1 MFWKSKKEE
10 KFTKPVEKVEPK
22 VEPKPEPK
30 RPSFYEV
37 VSNYLYMRTSGQRWG
52 NVTHIHNISGGVHIS
67 IDINPAYLFP
77 QPLRTTVGTLVI
89 GEYRSDVSHI
99 SVSFS
104 VEDPDYRD
112 YNDRSRYDGSRY
124 DGYYDDRYLSN
135 DRHRGYGPNGLSVD
149 RQVYL
154 NSDYNFVSQNNE
166 LILSEQSVRIN
177 IPFRSNI
184 RISSIH
190 ELDSRIL
197 SVLEEAK
204 KSIVQNF
211 QKEIHKSKSEIIKK
225 EFNSKITNELV
236 TDTFQHVIDLV
247 NGSEVR
253 SSNGGKVFFVPMVI
267 VVGDNGSAFDLEQK
281 EIDIFYELMEGSA
294 RIKGEYD
301 VFTKINFMVDGIY
314 LQISP
319 KQVKYELI
327 KDEEEK
333 RREYSELMRRRYLEN
348 IGGMRQAVIRD
359 PYRDLGWE

>member
-10 KFTKPVEKVEPK
+10 KVTKPVEKVEPK
-22 VEPKPEPK
+22 VEPKAEPK
-30 RPSFYEV
+30 KPSFYEV
-37 VSNYLYMRTSGQRWG
+37 VSNHLYMRTSSQRWG
-52 NVTHIHNISGGVHIS
+52 NVNRIDNISGGVRIS
-67 IDINPAYLFP
+67 LDVNPAYLFP
-77 QPLRTTVGTLVI
+77 QPLRTNVGTLVI

-99 SVSFS
+99 SVSFNIS
-104 VEDPDYRD
+104 DDYGHYRD
-112 YNDRSRYDGSRY
+112 YNRDNRY
-124 DGYYDDRYLSN
+124 DGYYDNRYISN
-135 DRHRGYGPNGLSVD
+135 DRGYGPNGLSVD

-154 NSDYNFVSQNNE
+154 NSDYDFVSQNNE

-301 VFTKINFMVDGIY
+301 VFTKINFMEDGIY

-359 PYRDLGWE
+359 PYRDLGWG